1 MYKKISELVLQ
12 KAQVEAEIR
21 AVRVRTIRTVVFK
34 LARLNDPVITDLIE
48 KMEAMLAGVVY
59 SYNAFDDI
67 LDNIEARLNLG

>member
-21 AVRVRTIRTVVFK
+21 ALRVRTIRTVVFK
-34 LARLNDPVITDLIE
+34 LARLNDTVLTDSIE

-59 SYNAFDDI
+59 SYPDFDDL
-67 LDNIEARLNLG
+67 LDNIEAKLNLG